1 MGRINMEIDFK
12 IFDNLGHPNKNGVVF
27 TKECIENAIKEWQEN
42 GKQFGEL
49 APDYG
54 TDPMIIHTG
63 KITHKVN
70 NIYINDNQVWANTEL
85 LETPL
90 GNVAKQ
96 LLDAGRELNFA
107 PRMLGGFEED
117 YEIDENGN
125 KTPKLD
131 ENGNPIMV
139 VTNPKIITVDI
150 V

>member
-1 MGRINMEIDFK
+1 MEIDFK
-12 IFDNLGHPNKNGVVF
+12 IFNLDHPDKNGVVF
-27 TKECIENAIKEWQEN
+27 TKECIENAIKEWKEN

-70 NIYINDNQVWANTEL
+70 NIYINDNQVCANVEL
-85 LETPL
+85 LETPS
-90 GNVAKQ
+90 GNVVKQ

-107 PRMLGGFEED
+107 PRMLGEFEEEC
-117 YEIDENGN
+117 EIDENGN
-125 KTPKLD
+125 KIPKLD

-139 VTNPKIITVDI
+139 VKNPKIITVDI